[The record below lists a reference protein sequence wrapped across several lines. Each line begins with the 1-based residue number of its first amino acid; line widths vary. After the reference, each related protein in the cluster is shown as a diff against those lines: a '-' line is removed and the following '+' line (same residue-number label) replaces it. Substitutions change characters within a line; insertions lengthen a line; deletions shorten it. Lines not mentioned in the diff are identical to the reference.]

1 MDVFPLL
8 QEKFLASSFFI
19 NDALL
24 LSACKFHFILKF
36 LIFDLLVLRQLFL
49 ELVVILNELVVII
62 SLLLLKVLSETSLF
76 FDFFDFSLYL
86 ILAVP
91 KEEGLDALSL

>member
-1 MDVFPLL
+1 M
-8 QEKFLASSFFI
+8 
-19 NDALL
+19 
-24 LSACKFHFILKF
+24 
-36 LIFDLLVLRQLFL
+36 LRQLFL